1 MRYFKIATAMTLALS
16 VSAHAEMTMDK
27 SDNLNGVVLKSG
39 KAESTRSYTGKT
51 SKHFPY
57 SLEIVKNGITNFSEK
72 CNNDY
77 KGKREYTSQE
87 TECKYFNEH
96 LIETFIVKDL
106 KPVEAYKGVEHY
118 LVGRQVY
125 NRGTYTYYELVQIK
139 YGMNDKNQKTLTI
152 SLEMLED
159 SEVKNFTEPKF
170 GKDTAFDKSGSS
182 YTLTEV
188 GPSETHMDYE
198 YHAETDH
205 WILNKEVSVPQVFA
219 SISKSINDLMKT
231 VEAESSSQKRE
242 LASHQ

>member
-1 MRYFKIATAMTLALS
+1 MRYFTIATAMTLALS
-16 VSAHAEMTMDK
+16 LNAQAEMSFDK
-27 SDNLNGVVLKSG
+27 NDSLNGVTLKSG
-39 KAESTRSYTGKT
+39 KSEAVRAYSGSI
-51 SKHFPY
+51 SKHFPFP
-57 SLEIVKNGITNFSEK
+57 LEMVKNGITNFSEK

-87 TECKYFNEH
+87 TDCKYFNEH
-96 LIETFIVKDL
+96 LVETFTIKDL
-106 KPVEAYKGVEHY
+106 KPVDAYKGIEHY
-118 LVGRQVY
+118 LVGRQIY
-125 NRGTYTYYELVQIK
+125 NRGSYTYYELVQVK
-139 YGMNDKNQKTLTI
+139 TSMNEKNQKVMTI
-152 SLEMLED
+152 SLEMLND
-159 SEVKNFTEPKF
+159 SEVRAFTEPKF
-170 GKDTAFDKSGSS
+170 DKDSVFSKSGST

-205 WILNKEVSVPQVFA
+205 WILNKEISVPQVFA

>member
-1 MRYFKIATAMTLALS
+1 MRYFKIATAMTLALTFN
-16 VSAHAEMTMDK
+16 AHAEMNFDK
-27 SDNLNGVVLKSG
+27 SDNLNGVILASG
-39 KAESTRSYTGKT
+39 KAEKIRSYSGKI
-51 SKHFPY
+51 SKDFPY
-57 SLEIVKNGITNFSEK
+57 SLEMVKNGITNFSEK

-77 KGKREYTSQE
+77 KSKREYTSTE
-87 TECKYFNEH
+87 AECKYFNEH
-96 LIETFIVKDL
+96 LVETFVVKNL

-139 YGMNDKNQKTLTI
+139 NGVNDKNQKTMTI
-152 SLEMLED
+152 SLEMLND
-159 SEVKNFTEPKF
+159 SEVKAFTEPKF
-170 GKDTAFDKSGSS
+170 GKDSAFDKSGSS

-188 GPSETHMDYE
+188 GPGQTHMDYE

-219 SISKSINDLMKT
+219 SISKSINDLMRT